1 MVLLLLRSYLIRL
14 GSAEAHILIHSL
26 IVFEMA
32 SVGLSLLG
40 QLLFLLPQSEWKFW
54 ISKEG
59 LWLKRII
66 GGGIFDFILFKYYIT
81 FLTRWSFDSCLG
93 RKRHSNLPLSAKL
106 AFLTRRID
114 LILLWAAYLKKLISS
129 INIRCN
135 KLDIS

>member
-1 MVLLLLRSYLIRL
+1 MLLLLRSYLIRL
-14 GSAEAHILIHSL
+14 GSAEAHISIHSL
-26 IVFEMA
+26 IVFEMTP
-32 SVGLSLLG
+32 VGLSLSG

-59 LWLKRII
+59 LWLKII

-93 RKRHSNLPLSAKL
+93 RNRHSNLPLSAKL

-114 LILLWAAYLKKLISS
+114 LILLWAVYLKKLISS